1 MTLVVGANNLYV
13 QPLMIHCVFLT
24 AQNFYVTIILEY

>member
-1 MTLVVGANNLYV
+1 MILVVGANNLYV
-13 QPLMIHCVFLT
+13 HPPMIHCAFVT